1 MHDTMIH
8 DIKDL
13 QKCLMQTWF
22 DLEKDII
29 RPHRSTTYIDVAY
42 C

>member
-1 MHDTMIH
+1 
-8 DIKDL
+8 
-13 QKCLMQTWF
+13 MQTWF